1 MNQTIY
7 SQCVYDVDNH
17 YVDINIREVGSSFV
31 LTVSETSDYEAH
43 DSEIEIYLTKDN
55 LESII
60 LRLSE
65 VTKK

>member
-17 YVDINIREVGSSFV
+17 YVDINIREVGTSFV
-31 LTVSETSDYEAH
+31 LTVSETSDDEAH